1 MAIKNAFLRN
11 FGVRSKDEEEEEYL
25 EITAESFEDNQKKV
39 LVRAYSL
46 SEFEDIKPILNDL
59 RLGYIICFVNIKN
72 LKEKDPVELKRAIQ
86 KFKIAIDNFGGDIAG
101 VGEDWI
107 IITPSFAEIDK
118 SKKAMKQQE
127 EEESNDEEEED
138 F

>member
-1 MAIKNAFLRN
+1 MGFKNALFRN
-11 FGVRSKDEEEEEYL
+11 IGVKAKEESEEDYL
-25 EITAESFEDNQKKV
+25 EISTDEIEDKEKKV

-46 SEFEDIKPILNDL
+46 NSFEDIKPILTDL
-59 RLGYIICFVNIKN
+59 REGYIICFVNIKN

-86 KFKIAIDNFGGDIAG
+86 KFKIAIENFGGDIAG
-101 VGEDWI
+101 VGEEWI

-118 SKKAMKQQE
+118 SKRMYSEKPQR
-127 EEESNDEEEED
+127 DEEE